1 MTHVRLLFVPALILV
16 TACAVLAD
24 SKEEKQAKAR
34 RKADETL
41 QRLYHKHP
49 SAQAAIKR
57 AVGYAVFNNGGAKIL
72 FAGGGRGSG
81 IAVENATKKVTYMKM
96 RELQAGLGMGVK
108 KFSVIFVFETK
119 KAFND
124 FIDGNWEFG
133 GQTTAAAKTGSGG
146 GSLEGAAV
154 VSDGVW
160 MYQMTDKGVALELTA
175 KSTKYFR
182 DDDLN

>member
-1 MTHVRLLFVPALILV
+1 MNPLRLLI
-16 TACAVLAD
+16 VLALTLTTAFTVLAE
-24 SKEEKQAKAR
+24 SKAEKQAKAR
-34 RKADETL
+34 KKADETL
-41 QRLYHKHP
+41 QRLYKEHP
-49 SAQAAIKR
+49 SAQAAIKK

-72 FAGGGRGSG
+72 VAGGGKGSG

-96 RELQAGLGMGVK
+96 REIQAGLGFGVK

-119 KAFND
+119 KAFDN
-124 FIDGNWEFG
+124 FVDGNWEFG
-133 GQTTAAAKTGSGG
+133 GQTTAAVKSGSGG
-146 GSLEGAAV
+146 GSLEGAGV

-175 KSTKYFR
+175 KSTKYSK

>member
-1 MTHVRLLFVPALILV
+1 MTRLRTLCIPALILA
-16 TACAVLAD
+16 TAFAVFAE

-34 RKADETL
+34 KKAAETL
-41 QRLYHKHP
+41 QKLYKQHP
-49 SAQAAIKR
+49 TAQAAIKK

-72 FAGGGRGSG
+72 IAGGGRGTG
-81 IAVENATKKVTYMKM
+81 IAVDNSTQKVTYMKM
-96 RELQAGLGMGVK
+96 REIQAGLGMGVK

-119 KAFND
+119 KAFDD

-146 GSLEGAAV
+146 GSLQGAGV

-175 KSTKYFR
+175 KSTKYSK